1 MGGAF
6 SKAFGQLP
14 DPAVRRVLL
23 RSLALT
29 LLLFAG
35 LAWAGFAGLD
45 ALPQY
50 DWDWIN
56 DLVRWFGAVGLLIV
70 LFVLFPAFA
79 TLLVSLF
86 LDEIASAVEARYY
99 ASDEPGKAP
108 RLRESLMIAARFTVA
123 VVLLNIAAL
132 PIYLLLFWFPAVN
145 VVIFYSL
152 NGYLLGREYF
162 ELVAQRHMATGQI
175 RKIRRIHQSTL
186 LLTGV
191 IIMFMLTIPVLNLV
205 VPVVATAAMVHVF
218 KALTAEDRAPDV
230 AVANAAS

>member
-29 LLLFAG
+29 ALLFAA

-45 ALPQY
+45 ALPKY

-56 DLVRWFGAVGLLIV
+56 DLVRWLGAAGLLIV
-70 LFVLFPAFA
+70 LFVLFPTFA

-86 LDEIASAVEARYY
+86 LDGIVTAVEARYY
-99 ASDEPGKAP
+99 AGDEPGEAP
-108 RLRESLMIAARFTVA
+108 PLHQSLAIAARFTVA
-123 VVLLNIAAL
+123 TVLLNLAAL
-132 PIYLLLFWFPAVN
+132 PIYLLLFWVPVAN

-162 ELVAQRHMATGQI
+162 ELVAQRYLAPGEI

-191 IIMFMLTIPVLNLV
+191 IIMFMLTVPVLNLV

-218 KALTAEDRAPDV
+218 KALTAEGRAPG
-230 AVANAAS
+230 AAAAAP

>member
-29 LLLFAG
+29 VLLFAV
-35 LAWAGFAGLD
+35 LAWAGIAGLD

-56 DLVRWFGAVGLLIV
+56 DLVRWLGAAGLLIV
-70 LFVLFPAFA
+70 LFVLFPTFA

-86 LDEIASAVEARYY
+86 LDEIVSAVEARYY

-108 RLRESLMIAARFTVA
+108 RLRESLIIAARFTVA
-123 VVLLNIAAL
+123 TVVLNIAAL

-162 ELVAQRHMATGQI
+162 ELVAQRHLGTGRI

-191 IIMFMLTIPVLNLV
+191 IIMFMLTVPVLNLV

-218 KALTAEDRAPDV
+218 KALTAEDRAPGT
-230 AVANAAS
+230 AAGAAP